1 MYRLLLWKFSHFDGG
16 VPKQSVTKNI
26 QSIIDLF
33 ENFFF
38 VYFDLLLEI
47 LKMFVCFV

>member
-33 ENFFF
+33 EI
-38 VYFDLLLEI
+38 LLVEI